1 MASESYS
8 CLKECFKNVIAE
20 VNMLIKEKK
29 FMAFEREFEIEIL
42 IGGDY
47 KVCILIEQYRYLKSK
62 E

>member
-1 MASESYS
+1 
-8 CLKECFKNVIAE
+8 
-20 VNMLIKEKK
+20 MLIKEKK

-47 KVCILIEQYRYLKSK
+47 KVGILIEQYRYLKSK